1 MINLKEL
8 NKIDITETELN
19 LNDLGWQQKEFAN
32 PNSTIRIGTTFSGI
46 GAIEYAFK
54 RLGLKTE
61 IKFAGDINDNCRKS
75 YFANYNIKNDSWHT
89 DIHDFD
95 AKPFLNN
102 IDLLVGGAPCQ
113 AFSIVGNRLGFE
125 DTRGTL
131 FREFARVI
139 KECKP
144 KVFIFE
150 NVQGLYKHDNGKTW
164 EIISNTFREYCG
176 YHIFFR
182 RLNSKNYGIPQH
194 RERLYCVGFR
204 KKTNFLFPAPIGCPY
219 IMYDFMED
227 YRSGAYY
234 NEKYDCKVLTDDPQR
249 YEGLSS
255 GELSPRYNEFVFKC
269 AEVEDKHYLSKTVAE
284 YVLAG
289 GSKGFKT
296 SKETDLQIARPL
308 LQSMHKMHRAGVDN
322 YVSYKKEK
330 GINGLRRLTP
340 KECLRLMGFRDDFN
354 EVVSNTALYMEAGNS
369 IVVDV
374 LIALLKEIDITKYG
388 V

>member
-19 LNDLGWQQKEFAN
+19 LNDLGWQQKKFAN
-32 PNSTIRIGTTFSGI
+32 PNATIRIGTTFSGI

-54 RLGLKTE
+54 RLSLKTE
-61 IKFAGDINDNCRKS
+61 IMFAGDINENCRKS
-75 YFANYNIKNDSWHT
+75 YFANYDIKNDSWHT
-89 DIHDFD
+89 DIHDFN
-95 AKPFLNN
+95 AKPFLNK

-150 NVQGLYKHDNGKTW
+150 NVQGLYKHDKGKTW
-164 EIISNTFREYCG
+164 EVISNTFREYCG

-194 RERLYCVGFR
+194 RERLYCIGFR
-204 KKTNFLFPAPIGCPY
+204 KKTDFLFPAPIPCPY

-227 YRSGAYY
+227 YRGGAYY
-234 NEKYDCKVLTDDPQR
+234 NDEYDCKVLTNDPKR
-249 YEGLSS
+249 YGGLAS
-255 GELSPRYNEFVFKC
+255 GELTPKYNEFVFKC
-269 AEVEDKHYLSKTVAE
+269 SDVEDKHYLSKTVAE

-296 SKETDLQIARPL
+296 STETDLQIARPL

-322 YVSYKKEK
+322 YVSYRKEK
-330 GINGLRRLTP
+330 GINGESTYFL
-340 KECLRLMGFRDDFN
+340 
-354 EVVSNTALYMEAGNS
+354 
-369 IVVDV
+369 
-374 LIALLKEIDITKYG
+374 
-388 V
+388 

>member
-249 YEGLSS
+249 YEGLTS